1 MADADPFTDR
11 TEAGRSLAP
20 VVATH
25 LDRLAHHGR
34 PLVLALPRG
43 GVPVGYEVAR
53 AVDADLDVIAA
64 RKIGVPGQ
72 PEVGL
77 GAVTEDGPPILDRT
91 LLHHLGLDERQIQP
105 LIQRERAEVHRRL
118 ARYRGDRPHPNLS
131 DRTVVIVDD
140 GLANAPEAVRV
151 RGDTRDRPELVH
163 AASGDDEPVAADLPA
178 PPLGIDP
185 SHLPA
190 SQIDP
195 DNLTE
200 DEAHAGRFLSDSLVH
215 EAQPRLVTGPVCGTV
230 AATSTA
236 VRCGSCPRSS
246 CRPGRGIRACRRCP
260 GRTRASL

>member
-105 LIQRERAEVHRRL
+105 LIQRERAEVRRRL
-118 ARYRGDRPHPNLS
+118 ARYRGARPHPNLT

-140 GLANAPEAVRV
+140 GLATGVTARAALAAARAHRPAHLVYAAPICAAQSAAGLESEADAVLCAQTPDDFGAVSRWYHDFTQLSDTDVERLLAKAWTTNAVR
-151 RGDTRDRPELVH
+151 
-163 AASGDDEPVAADLPA
+163 
-178 PPLGIDP
+178 
-185 SHLPA
+185 
-190 SQIDP
+190 
-195 DNLTE
+195 
-200 DEAHAGRFLSDSLVH
+200 
-215 EAQPRLVTGPVCGTV
+215 
-230 AATSTA
+230 
-236 VRCGSCPRSS
+236 
-246 CRPGRGIRACRRCP
+246 
-260 GRTRASL
+260 